1 MQKSFTIPAQHVP
14 VQTFDVAV
22 VGGGTGG
29 VIAAIA
35 AARTGART
43 VLIESKGYL
52 GGTLSER
59 DVELAYRGDLRNRT
73 LLI

>member
-1 MQKSFTIPAQHVP
+1 MPRGRVCTAEDIAGAISDY
-14 VQTFDVAV
+14 VQLFD
-22 VGGGTGG
+22 
-29 VIAAIA
+29 
-35 AARTGART
+35 R
-43 VLIESKGYL
+43 LLKGYL